1 MMISR
6 LSFKTRVIPALVV
19 AASTFVSACGDSSG
33 PGTVDAQGA
42 LQSLALG
49 LADAG
54 GGIGT
59 GGTPDVTSAIPDL
72 LPVLTQA
79 NITVNGTSQQMF
91 GLGLR
96 ETFPA
101 GTCEETLFPDPLFP
115 PPPGVCTP
123 PPLGT
128 VLVFWQSHSAS
139 ERPDRMLLIAA
150 DVGTSDFDYT
160 NVVLSPEPQLP
171 IVESFALYL
180 QGEDDVWGSL
190 SGTLTTGV
198 TGLGQSC
205 NIPLPPYAKTGSC
218 SVADFEEQ
226 GQIVFEPFTFGAP
239 DNRRLTI
246 GIPRQT
252 LKGLWLDIT
261 EVQPVPFTMTANRG
275 LRGMLA
281 SRFGALTATRLAPAR

>member
-1 MMISR
+1 MTISR
-6 LSFKTRVIPALVV
+6 ISFRTRVVSALVV
-19 AASTFVSACGDSSG
+19 AASAVISGCGDSSG
-33 PGTVDAQGA
+33 PGTVDARGA

-79 NITVNGTSQQMF
+79 NITVNGASQQMF

-101 GTCEETLFPDPLFP
+101 GTCQETLFPDPLFT
-115 PPPGVCTP
+115 PPPGTCTP
-123 PPLGT
+123 PELGT
-128 VLVFWQSHSAS
+128 ILVFWQSHSAA

-160 NVVLSPEPQLP
+160 NVVLTNSQFPLIEA
-171 IVESFALYL
+171 FALYL
-180 QGEDDVWGSL
+180 QGEQDVWGSL

-198 TGLGQSC
+198 TGLNQSC
-205 NIPLPPYAKTGSC
+205 NVPLPPYAKSGSC
-218 SVADFEEQ
+218 SVADFDEQ

-252 LKGLWLDIT
+252 LKGLWLTIT
-261 EVQPVPFTMTANRG
+261 EVQPISYPLTASRG
-275 LRGMLA
+275 LRGTMA
-281 SRFGALTATRLAPAR
+281 SRLGALAAAPVSPTR

>member
-1 MMISR
+1 MTISSI
-6 LSFKTRVIPALVV
+6 SFRPRVVSALVV
-19 AASTFVSACGDSSG
+19 AASAVISGCGDSSG
-33 PGTVDAQGA
+33 PGTVDARGA

-79 NITVNGTSQQMF
+79 NITVNGASQQMF

-101 GTCEETLFPDPLFP
+101 GTCAETLFPDPLFP
-115 PPPGVCTP
+115 PPPGACTP

-160 NVVLSPEPQLP
+160 NVDLSPSFPL
-171 IVESFALYL
+171 VESFALYL
-180 QGEDDVWGSL
+180 QGEADVWGSL

-198 TGLGQSC
+198 TGLNQSC
-205 NIPLPPYAKTGSC
+205 NIPLPAYAKSGSC
-218 SVADFEEQ
+218 SVADFDEQ
-226 GQIVFEPFTFGAP
+226 GQIVFEPFAFGAP

-261 EVQPVPFTMTANRG
+261 EVQPVSYPLTANRG
-275 LRGMLA
+275 LRGFVA
-281 SRFGALTATRLAPAR
+281 SRLGAVAAARVAPTR